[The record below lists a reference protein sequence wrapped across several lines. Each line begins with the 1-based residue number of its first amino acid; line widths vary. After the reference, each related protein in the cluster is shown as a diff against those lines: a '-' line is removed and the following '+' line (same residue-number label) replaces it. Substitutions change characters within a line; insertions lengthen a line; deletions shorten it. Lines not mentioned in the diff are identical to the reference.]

1 MAWYSQGDN
10 GLTLRIRVAP
20 GARTSEVVEVVDD
33 ELKVRVAAPARE
45 GKANDEL
52 VRFVAKALGVP
63 RRSVSIAHGAGSRH
77 KVVDVVGEGLDPTR
91 LDPG

>member
-1 MAWYSQGDN
+1 MA
-10 GLTLRIRVAP
+10 
-20 GARTSEVVEVVDD
+20 GARTSEAVEVADD

-63 RRSVSIAHGAGSRH
+63 RRSVSIAHGPGSRH